1 MGYEKLSQSVITDQE
16 AQFAG
21 DVEATFYEMPYLT
34 GIPPV
39 ATDKNTSRLFTD
51 SVGHTKVRNAAGLVL
66 DLTAGA
72 LSGTDARSLME
83 VTQAAAATATKRAF
97 RALTDG
103 AIREVAAEVGTVAAA
118 GESLSIDITIG
129 GTSALTAPIVI
140 DDSVAINTPV
150 VGVVDV
156 AANEY
161 AAGELIEV
169 SFTYTAGGGA
179 TPMAD
184 TIVGLGVQSAS

>member
-21 DVEATFYEMPYLT
+21 DVEASFFEMPYRT
-34 GIPPV
+34 GIPAV
-39 ATDKNTSRLFTD
+39 ATDKSTSRLFTD
-51 SVGHTKVRNAAGLVL
+51 AAGHTKVRDAAGLVL

-72 LSGTDARSLME
+72 LAGSDARSLME
-83 VTQAAAATATKRAF
+83 VTQAVAATATKRAF

-118 GESLSIDITIG
+118 GESLSIDITIDG
-129 GTSALTAPIVI
+129 VSALTAPIVI
-140 DDSVAINTPV
+140 DDSVTINTPV
-150 VGVVDV
+150 AGVVD
-156 AANEY
+156 AASNEY

-169 SFTYTAGGGA
+169 SFTYTAGVGP